1 MKPSIIII
9 CLFVA
14 SFANSQTVIN
24 STGGFIAN
32 GTNSLSY
39 SLGEIAISTIT
50 SPQNF
55 LTQGLLQPTNI
66 STTIVENN
74 LPKNNPSI
82 KLFPNPVETVLHI
95 VSDIDISYIQFY
107 SIEGKLISQKNLSTK
122 SIDISNLKQGVY
134 FAKTYSTEKKLI
146 NTVKII
152 KN

>member
-55 LTQGLLQPTNI
+55 WFMNDFCGI
-66 STTIVENN
+66 
-74 LPKNNPSI
+74 
-82 KLFPNPVETVLHI
+82 
-95 VSDIDISYIQFY
+95 IQ
-107 SIEGKLISQKNLSTK
+107 KMQ
-122 SIDISNLKQGVY
+122 
-134 FAKTYSTEKKLI
+134 
-146 NTVKII
+146 
-152 KN
+152 